1 MRCSHKLLWLEG
13 LVNAALLRSGVRG
26 KKMIKETEVCSVLY
40 HCVMLKKL
48 TEQQASI
55 VKLLGH
61 FCTIYRTPVERI
73 QRTPSSDDA
82 PVPAGKTT
90 VPKTLSFLTPFFL
103 WGCQGWALTT
113 GYHFNGKFRD
123 HFNIVGFQV
132 VELLALEGQYWRT
145 KPLQKAILSSEED
158 HFNAGVFDEYYI
170 PLWNTAAPCPR
181 DSFGKP
187 FFICLPLSNA
197 YKKAIQCLFQ
207 NVRCSFFSESSFRRQ
222 CPLLFPGTEK
232 LIFPVFHYY
241 FLVCLFLCVCLVFC
255 FCFCFFCLL
264 VLFVFW
270 LVGGGSVHSNKTIQV
285 FLICASS

>member
-1 MRCSHKLLWLEG
+1 MPQYQQERLL
-13 LVNAALLRSGVRG
+13 S
-26 KKMIKETEVCSVLY
+26 
-40 HCVMLKKL
+40 LK
-48 TEQQASI
+48 
-55 VKLLGH
+55 
-61 FCTIYRTPVERI
+61 
-73 QRTPSSDDA
+73 
-82 PVPAGKTT
+82 
-90 VPKTLSFLTPFFL
+90 LSFLTPFFL

-158 HFNAGVFDEYYI
+158 HFNAGVSDEYYI

-270 LVGGGSVHSNKTIQV
+270 LVGGEV
-285 FLICASS
+285 FIVTRQFRFS

>member
-1 MRCSHKLLWLEG
+1 MLLCCD
-13 LVNAALLRSGVRG
+13 LVLGGNRWSKRLRS
-26 KKMIKETEVCSVLY
+26 CSVLY
-40 HCVMLKKL
+40 HCVMLKKP
-48 TEQQASI
+48 TAQQASI

-73 QRTPSSDDA
+73 LRIPSSDDA

-90 VPKTLSFLTPFFL
+90 VPKTLSFLPPFFL

-113 GYHFNGKFRD
+113 GYHFNGKSRD

-158 HFNAGVFDEYYI
+158 QLNAGVFDEYYI

-187 FFICLPLSNA
+187 FFYLPATL
-197 YKKAIQCLFQ
+197 QCLQKGYSMSFSKCALFFFFQ
-207 NVRCSFFSESSFRRQ
+207 RALLGDNV
-222 CPLLFPGTEK
+222 P
-232 LIFPVFHYY
+232 YY
-241 FLVCLFLCVCLVFC
+241 FQEQKNWYSLFSIIISWFVCFCVCVWFFVSVFAFFVCLFCL
-255 FCFCFFCLL
+255 FFG
-264 VLFVFW
+264 W
-270 LVGGGSVHSNKTIQV
+270 LGGKCS
-285 FLICASS
+285 